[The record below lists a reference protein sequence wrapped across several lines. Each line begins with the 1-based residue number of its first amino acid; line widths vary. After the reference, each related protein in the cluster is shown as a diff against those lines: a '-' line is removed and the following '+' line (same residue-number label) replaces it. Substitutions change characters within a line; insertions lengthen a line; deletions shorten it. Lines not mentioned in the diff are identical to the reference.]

1 MSETSSNKKPK
12 TKSSAADAASDEKS
26 GDSTTVAT
34 STPSSASDKPAT
46 GAPKKHPPAKQGKG
60 GGVWLTL
67 LILLLMAGGG
77 GGGYFLWQTLQA
89 TQQRLDADNA
99 SLRQQLESLTGRTDQ
114 VEQQAG
120 VVAQL
125 EQQVNALPEDIAA
138 LKERQAT
145 LEDAFG
151 KLRSEVGDAR
161 TWTVE
166 EIAALLQIANDRLQ
180 LEGNIPASV
189 AALQAADQH
198 LLDMKNPA
206 LVNIRRLIAEEIT
219 TLQTTANPDITGMAL
234 SLDALAKEVD
244 RLPVAS
250 NETTQE
256 ATPAPAAGEK
266 GWRGVLHDFW
276 EKLKSLVVIKRRSEA
291 ERPLLAPDER
301 YFLQQ
306 NLRLE
311 LESARLALLRRDGK
325 LYQNSLGD
333 AQQWITKYF
342 DQGAPATTG
351 ALKELARLQHIDIA
365 PKLPDISE
373 SLNALQ
379 SWLKQHGQQQAAEAT
394 QP

>member
-12 TKSSAADAASDEKS
+12 GKSSAADAASEEKS
-26 GDSTTVAT
+26 GDGAT
-34 STPSSASDKPAT
+34 PATDTSSAATHKPVT
-46 GAPKKHPPAKQGKG
+46 GAAKEHPPAKQGRG
-60 GGVWLTL
+60 GGIWLTL
-67 LILLLMAGGG
+67 LILLLMAGSGA
-77 GGGYFLWQTLQA
+77 GGYFLWQTLQA
-89 TQQRLDADNA
+89 TQQRLDADSA
-99 SLRQQLESLTGRTDQ
+99 SLRQGLESLTARTDQ
-114 VEQQAG
+114 IEQQASVG
-120 VVAQL
+120 AQL

-145 LEDAFG
+145 LEEAFG

-180 LEGNIPASV
+180 LEGNVAAGL

-206 LVNIRRLIAEEIT
+206 LVDIRRLIAEEIT
-219 TLQTTANPDITGMAL
+219 ALQTTANPDITGMAL

-250 NETTQE
+250 SATMQE
-256 ATPAPAAGEK
+256 AAPAAAEK

-291 ERPLLAPDER
+291 DRPLLAPDER

-306 NLRLE
+306 NLRLK
-311 LESARLALLRRDGK
+311 LESARLAMLRRDGQ
-325 LYQNSLGD
+325 LYRNSLGD
-333 AQQWITKYF
+333 ARQWITKYF
-342 DQGAPATTG
+342 DQEAPATAG
-351 ALKELARLQHIDIA
+351 ALKELARLQQIDIA
-365 PKLPDISE
+365 PKLPDISA

-379 SWLKQHGQQQAAEAT
+379 SWLKRHRQQQAAEAAP
-394 QP
+394 Q